1 MVGFRLYYS
10 HFHRIANS
18 TSELTDELCYIDQ
31 QIVVMLFMIILI
43 YLHFGYAC
51 ASAVSLEL
59 PQTLREQE
67 VSSSVPPQNHL
78 PPRENMEP
86 GHGYGH
92 GHSHGRFKTQ
102 PPTRSDSGNPSAVHP
117 LKSIDD
123 ENLDYDSNASSSS
136 FEFHKGERMAHRS
149 LTRSLSRPT
158 SYKWN
163 DAEKWIMS
171 KQTGQ
176 GNHSK
181 TLGKTGGN
189 RLTGVNMVRVVPEAD
204 HPHSRMPEMKRVD
217 NCQPTGHMNLDRFIL
232 DHPQSNDPREVSN
245 MNNSTHE
252 VPGINFVSNFLL

>member
-1 MVGFRLYYS
+1 MVISNEL
-10 HFHRIANS
+10 RIQKANYVY
-18 TSELTDELCYIDQ
+18 TDQ
-31 QIVVMLFMIILI
+31 HTMVILI
-43 YLHFGYAC
+43 YLYFANAC
-51 ASAVSLEL
+51 TSALSLEL
-59 PQTLREQE
+59 QQTLREQE
-67 VSSSVPPQNHL
+67 VSSFVPLQNHL
-78 PPRENMEP
+78 PPIENMEP
-86 GHGYGH
+86 GPGH
-92 GHSHGRFKTQ
+92 GHGRFKTQ
-102 PPTRSDSGNPSAVHP
+102 QPTRSDNGNSSAVHP

-136 FEFHKGERMAHRS
+136 FEFHKGERMAYRS

-232 DHPQSNDPREVSN
+232 AHPQSNDPREVSN

-252 VPGINFVSNFLL
+252 VPGINFVSNFLLRILIV